1 MTLVDKLYEVG
12 SKLPPPA
19 LAELLDFAEFL
30 RQKHMPAQSA
40 HGLSLAE
47 LKGGLEDSTTFA
59 QPPVN
64 IQEMFKH
71 HAPD

>member
-1 MTLVDKLYEVG
+1 MTMVEKLCEAG

-30 RQKHMPAQSA
+30 RQKNVPLKSAQRM
-40 HGLSLAE
+40 SLAS
-47 LKGGLEDSTTFA
+47 LAGGLENSTTFA
-59 QPPVN
+59 QPSVN
-64 IQEMFKH
+64 IQETFKH